1 MVGARLL
8 GCRLDMVSERA
19 TGWGDG
25 AARGAPLAVTA
36 ELVFPSLA
44 NHHGTLFGG
53 AALALMDRAA
63 FIAASRVLRRVAVTA
78 GAREV
83 RFQRPVPVGSIAEA
97 QAGLLAVDGRKVRI
111 WVELYLE
118 ALPSCER
125 TLAATGEFICVAVD
139 APEAADDS
147 PAGSAV
153 AAAPDAIPAR
163 PQAATSSAAPA
174 PTQDDKT

>member
-1 MVGARLL
+1 MLGARLL
-8 GCRLDMVSERA
+8 GCRLDMVSEQA
-19 TGWGDG
+19 TGAGDG
-25 AARGAPLAVTA
+25 AVRGAPLAVTA

-125 TLAATGEFICVAVD
+125 ALAATGEFICVAVD
-139 APEAADDS
+139 AFEARDDS
-147 PAGSAV
+147 AEGPAM
-153 AAAPDAIPAR
+153 AAAPDAA
-163 PQAATSSAAPA
+163 QSAAAAPPA
-174 PTQDDKT
+174 VPQPMQDDET